1 MLLLGEGL
9 DGLLDWGLLLLLGL
23 LLEEEGLLPPPE
35 EGLLEEGLLLP
46 LDGREGAGEGLLLLG
61 FFAIVNHPKVDKLS
75 TPQQSVVLSGT

>member
-1 MLLLGEGL
+1 
-9 DGLLDWGLLLLLGL
+9 LLLLGL
-23 LLEEEGLLPPPE
+23 LLEEEGLLLPLE

-75 TPQQSVVLSGT
+75 TPQQSVVQSGT